1 MAKLVSNVYG
11 EALFELAME
20 QGRLDAYLEESQG
33 VLDVL
38 RDHQEFS
45 QMMTHPNIIKEE
57 KMQIEKLAEYRMN
70 WLA

>member
-20 QGRLDAYLEESQG
+20 QDRLDVYLEESQG

-38 RDHQEFS
+38 RDNQE
-45 QMMTHPNIIKEE
+45 QKE
-57 KMQIEKLAEYRMN
+57 YGN
-70 WLA
+70 T

>member
-20 QGRLDAYLEESQG
+20 QDRLDAYLEESQG

-38 RDHQEFS
+38 RDNQEFS
-45 QMMTHPNIIKEE
+45 QMMTPSQHHKRRKI
-57 KMQIEKLAEYRMN
+57 ADGRDCF
-70 WLA
+70 

>member
-45 QMMTHPNIIKEE
+45 QMMTHPNIIK
-57 KMQIEKLAEYRMN
+57 
-70 WLA
+70 

>member
-20 QGRLDAYLEESQG
+20 QDRLDAYLEESQG

-38 RDHQEFS
+38 RDNQLNHNDSS
-45 QMMTHPNIIKEE
+45 QHHKRRKI
-57 KMQIEKLAEYRMN
+57 ADGRDCF
-70 WLA
+70 